1 MRQWSWV
8 FYKGSSWGSAT
19 TVENGGTKLQSIGVA
34 VGHYAPT
41 EDKHI
46 SR

>member
-1 MRQWSWV
+1 MRQWIWV
-8 FYKGSSWGSAT
+8 PHRGSSWGSAT
-19 TVENGGTKLQSIGVA
+19 TVESRGKKLLSIGV
-34 VGHYAPT
+34 VVRYHAPT